1 MSIIID
7 KNTRVVIQG
16 ITGREGSFHAR
27 QMIKYGTNVVAG
39 SVPGKGGQKMDD
51 VPVFNTVKEA
61 VEKTGANA
69 SMVLVPAAFAVD
81 ATLEAVAAGCK
92 VVVLITEGIPQQ
104 DMIEVYHR
112 CKAAGVTLIGPNC
125 PGILSPGK
133 CKIGILPQD
142 IFAPGPVGV
151 ISRSGTLTYEVVD
164 GITKA
169 GSGQSTCLGIGG
181 DPIIGTT
188 FKDVLVDFENDP
200 ETKVVALIG
209 EIGGIDEQEAAAL
222 IKGMRTPVV
231 AFIGGRTAPPGKRM
245 GHAGAIVSGKGSTAD
260 AKVEAFK
267 AVNVPVADTIQELV
281 DMAVRA
287 L

>member
-7 KNTRVVIQG
+7 ENTRVVIQG

-27 QMIKYGTNVVAG
+27 QMIKYGSNVVAG
-39 SVPGKGGQKMDD
+39 VTPGKGGQMMDE
-51 VPVFNTVKEA
+51 VPVFDTVKDA
-61 VEKTGANA
+61 VDKTGANA
-69 SMVLVPAAFAVD
+69 SMVLVPASFAAD
-81 ATLEAVAAGCK
+81 ATLEAVEAGCK

-112 CKAAGVTLIGPNC
+112 CKDAGVTLIGPNC
-125 PGILSPGK
+125 PGIISPGK

-142 IFAPGPVGV
+142 IFEKGPVGV

-164 GITKA
+164 GLTKA
-169 GSGQSTCLGIGG
+169 GVGQSTCIGVGG

-188 FKDVLVDFENDP
+188 FSDVLMDFENDP
-200 ETKVVALIG
+200 ETKAVVLIG
-209 EIGGIDEQEAAAL
+209 EIGGLDEQDAAEM
-222 IKGMRTPVV
+222 IKGMKKPVA

-260 AKVEAFK
+260 AKVEALK
-267 AVNVPVADTIQELV
+267 AANVPVADTIQELV
-281 DMAVRA
+281 DMAVKS

>member
-7 KNTRVVIQG
+7 NNTRVLIQG

-27 QMIKYGTNVVAG
+27 QMIAYGTNVVAG
-39 SVPGKGGQKMDD
+39 VVPGKGGQKMDD
-51 VPVFNTVKEA
+51 VPVFDTVSDA
-61 VEKTGANA
+61 VFRTGANA
-69 SMVLVPAAFAVD
+69 SMVLVPAAFATD
-81 ATLEAVAAGCK
+81 ATLESVAAGIK

-112 CKAAGVTLIGPNC
+112 CKAEGVTLIGPNC
-125 PGILSPGK
+125 PGIISPGK

-142 IFAPGPVGV
+142 IFAPGSVGV

-164 GITKA
+164 GLTKA
-169 GSGQSTCLGIGG
+169 GVGQSTCIGVGG

-200 ETKVVALIG
+200 ETKAVALIG
-209 EIGGIDEQEAAAL
+209 EIGGLDEQDAAEL
-222 IKGMRTPVV
+222 IKGMKKPVV

-267 AVNVPVADTIQELV
+267 AVNVPVANTIQELV
-281 DMAVRA
+281 DMTVKA